1 MLLPFDICY
10 CHLVYI
16 IAIWYMLLPFVIC
29 YCHSVYVFCCRLSYS
44 SNFGILPKGKSVN
57 PDWEESRKTFRLQII
72 SHEKSPGGV
81 VCMSLVIS
89 VSALRSRDRGFESSP
104 GRMV

>member
-1 MLLPFDICY
+1 MLLPFGVYY
-10 CHLVYI
+10 CHLVYV
-16 IAIWYMLLPFVIC
+16 IAICYLLLPFGI
-29 YCHSVYVFCCRLSYS
+29 FCCRLSYS